1 METEEE
7 QVEKLKAWFKENGL
21 SIVFGIIIGVGG
33 IGGYNYWVHVQETR
47 AAEASGHF
55 AQMMEALSA
64 GNSEAV
70 QQQADILLNEY
81 ASTEYAQMAQLARA
95 RDYVANG
102 EFEKAQAA
110 LQQVVSSA
118 GQQPLAYLASTRLAT
133 VQIQTGQYD
142 QALTTLA
149 IDFPAELAA
158 RAEELRGDILAFQGK
173 SAEAIEAYRKAL
185 QATPGPAN
193 IDFLQRKLNDLGS
206 SG

>member
-33 IGGYNYWVHVQETR
+33 IGGYNYWVHVQETT

-55 AQMMEALSA
+55 TQMMEALSV
-64 GNSEAV
+64 GNSETV
-70 QQQADILLNEY
+70 QEQANILLNEY

-95 RDYVANG
+95 RDYVDNG
-102 EFEKAQAA
+102 DFEKAQSS
-110 LQQVVSSA
+110 LEQVVGSA

-133 VQIQTGQYD
+133 VQIQTEQYD

-149 IDFPAELAA
+149 IDFPDELDA
-158 RAEELRGDILAFQGK
+158 RAEELRGDILSLQGK
-173 SAEAIEAYRKAL
+173 STEAIEAYRKAL
-185 QATPGPAN
+185 QAIPGPAN
-193 IDFLQRKLNDLGS
+193 IEFLQRKLNDLGS
-206 SG
+206 NG